1 MRYLDSLPEPQEL
14 FLEDMVQRGEV
25 WSIDAPEGYAV
36 TCEGMLVEFHVA
48 PSGEDVRL
56 AAFDAVVAASGVSG
70 IVLKSFDRVLLA
82 LAGCRAGPLSQVGL
96 LFRRCE
102 PVAPSDLP
110 PLRPRPAAG
119 DDLTAVLGLDPEFFD
134 DPDEVAF
141 YAGSDEAE
149 LILFHGEDG
158 VLAGCGISSTVVAGR
173 PGTDI
178 GMVVAPDRRGRGVG
192 TAIVA
197 AMRDRV
203 AARGGRAI
211 CGCDID
217 NIASRRCLER
227 AGFRT
232 DHVLLKGLLR
242 PG

>member
-1 MRYLDSLPEPQEL
+1 
-14 FLEDMVQRGEV
+14 MVQRGEV

-48 PSGEDVRL
+48 PSGEAARL
-56 AAFDAVVAASGVSG
+56 AAFDAVVATSGVHG
-70 IVLKSFDRVLLA
+70 LFLKSFDAALLA

-102 PVAPSDLP
+102 PMAPLDMP
-110 PLRPRPAAG
+110 PLRLRPAAG
-119 DDLTAVLGLDPEFFD
+119 DDLPAALCLDPAFFD
-134 DPDEVAF
+134 DFEEVAF
-141 YAGSDEAE
+141 YAFSDGAE

-158 VLAGCGISSTVVAGR
+158 ALVGCGISSTVIAGR

-232 DHVLLKGLLR
+232 DHFLLEGMLP

>member
-1 MRYLDSLPEPQEL
+1 MPEPQEL
-14 FLEDMVQRGEV
+14 FLEDMVQRGDA
-25 WSIDAPEGYAV
+25 WLIDAPEGYAV

-48 PSGEDVRL
+48 PSGEDARL
-56 AAFDAVVAASGVSG
+56 AAFDAVVAASGVHG
-70 IVLKSFDRVLLA
+70 VYLKSFDGVLLA
-82 LAGCRAGPLSQVGL
+82 LAGCRAGPLSEVGL

-102 PVAPSDLP
+102 PVTLP
-110 PLRPRPAAG
+110 ELPALRLRPAAQ
-119 DDLTAVLGLDPEFFD
+119 DDLPAALGLDPEFFD
-134 DPDEVAF
+134 DLEEVAF
-141 YAGSDEAE
+141 YAGSDDAE

-158 VLAGCGISSTVVAGR
+158 VLAGCGISRTVVAGR

-232 DHVLLKGLLR
+232 DHVLLEGTLHH
-242 PG
+242 G